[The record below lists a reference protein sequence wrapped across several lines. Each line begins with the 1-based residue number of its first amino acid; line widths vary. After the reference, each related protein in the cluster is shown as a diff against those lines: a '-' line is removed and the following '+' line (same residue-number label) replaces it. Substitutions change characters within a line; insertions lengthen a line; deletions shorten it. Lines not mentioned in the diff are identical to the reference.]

1 VAGKTHDK
9 KVTDD
14 HPISHPRC
22 FTLGRDTG
30 FQEYEPKGVII
41 FQPKKHKGQDL
52 INLRGC
58 GSHMVHQTT
67 NQYHST
73 YRADIDGLR
82 AVAVLAVIVFHIN
95 KDLLPGG
102 FIGVD
107 VFFVISGYLISLI
120 IIRDINTNKFSIAEF
135 YRRRIKRIFPPLT
148 IVLVTTIVLSQLI
161 LLPVAKSGLWSSL
174 SMANVYFWLFQDTS
188 YFATASNQLP
198 LLHLWSLG
206 IEEQFYII
214 WPFALLL
221 FLRSKHKIH
230 FFAVFGLI
238 GIVSY
243 ALGEFLFSHAPSFSY
258 YMLPTRAGELLLGG
272 ILAQFIIKKEK
283 LEIPKVVV
291 SMISLLGLLMIIGS
305 LFLLSENS
313 VFPGVRALLP
323 TLGTAALIIS
333 GHYGNAAPN
342 RLLKLKPMPW
352 IGSISYSAYLWHWPI
367 LAFYRYGN
375 FKITLLSGTII
386 FFITLFIAWLSYAYI
401 ETPARNSKKTIKDIV
416 IYYFLAPSV
425 VIILGSAISISLR
438 GYGLRWFSE
447 EYRTIRTTIHDQTRP
462 ATNYD
467 YVCQYGVAAEIE
479 TNDPNCVI
487 GNNKNISPKAIL
499 WGDSNAAHYIG
510 ILGTFANEAGFQFRN
525 LEVGACPPINTD
537 VAPFAAPKRVQDCNN
552 SQELIFKALNEYQVI
567 IISASWNAYF
577 NQDKFMD
584 AVFETVQSLADDG
597 KLIILLGKAP
607 VHEDYDRLCL
617 EKAVSFP
624 WMICEYPDK
633 PLSMQILESNKKLQE
648 FASQHQ
654 NVEYYDFNKFLCP
667 NGYCSVYDENGYPLY
682 YDDQHLS
689 LDGSWRL
696 GKQIYEEVGVPYPF
710 TLISK

>member
-1 VAGKTHDK
+1 MA
-9 KVTDD
+9 
-14 HPISHPRC
+14 
-22 FTLGRDTG
+22 
-30 FQEYEPKGVII
+30 
-41 FQPKKHKGQDL
+41 
-52 INLRGC
+52 
-58 GSHMVHQTT
+58 HQTT

-82 AVAVLAVIVFHIN
+82 AIAVLAVILFHIN

-107 VFFVISGYLISLI
+107 VFFVISGYLISLN
-120 IIRDINTNKFSIAEF
+120 IIRDINTSKFSIAEF
-135 YRRRIKRIFPPLT
+135 YRRRIKRIFPPLI
-148 IVLVTTIVLSQLI
+148 IVLVATIGLSQLI
-161 LLPVAKSGLWSSL
+161 LLPEDALTVAKSGLWSTF

-188 YFATASNQLP
+188 YFAVASNQLP

-214 WPFALLL
+214 WPFALLF
-221 FLRSKHKIH
+221 FLRSKYKKH

-238 GIVSY
+238 GILSY
-243 ALGEFLFSHAPSFSY
+243 VLGDFLFPHAPSFSY

-272 ILAQFIIKKEK
+272 ILAQFIIKKEN
-283 LEIPKVVV
+283 LEISKVVISMV
-291 SMISLLGLLMIIGS
+291 SLSGFLMIIGS

-323 TLGTAALIIS
+323 TLGTAALILS
-333 GHYGNAAPN
+333 GYYGNAAPN
-342 RLLKLKPMPW
+342 RLLKLKPMSW
-352 IGSISYSAYLWHWPI
+352 IGLISYSAYLWHWPI
-367 LAFYRYGN
+367 LALYRYGN
-375 FKITLLSGTII
+375 FKITIFSGTII
-386 FFITLFIAWLSYAYI
+386 FFITLFIAWLSYTYI
-401 ETPARNSKKTIKDIV
+401 ETPARNSKKTTKEVV

-425 VIILGSAISISLR
+425 IIILGSAASIGLR

-447 EYRTIRTTIHDQTRP
+447 EYKTTQITIRDQTRP
-462 ATNYD
+462 AYDYD
-467 YVCQYGVAAEIE
+467 YVCQYWGAAEIE

-487 GNNKNISPKAIL
+487 GNNKNVPPKAIL

-510 ILGTFANEAGFQFRN
+510 ILGTFANEAGFRFRN
-525 LEVGACPPINTD
+525 LEIGACPPINTD
-537 VAPFAAPKRVQDCNN
+537 VALFASPTRVQECNN

-567 IISASWNAYF
+567 IISASWTSYL

-584 AVFETVQSLADDG
+584 AVFETVQSLVDDG

-607 VHEDYDRLCL
+607 IHQDYDRLCQ

-624 WMICEYPDK
+624 GMTCEYPDK
-633 PLSMQILESNKKLQE
+633 PLSMEVLAFNEKLQE

-654 NVEYYDFNKFLCP
+654 NVKYYDFNKFLCP

-682 YDDQHLS
+682 YDNQHLS

-696 GKQIYEEVGVPYPF
+696 GKQIYEKVGIPYPF
-710 TLISK
+710 TLISEWSK

>member
-1 VAGKTHDK
+1 
-9 KVTDD
+9 
-14 HPISHPRC
+14 
-22 FTLGRDTG
+22 
-30 FQEYEPKGVII
+30 
-41 FQPKKHKGQDL
+41 
-52 INLRGC
+52 
-58 GSHMVHQTT
+58 MVHQTT
-67 NQYHST
+67 IQYHST

-82 AVAVLAVIVFHIN
+82 AVAVLVIILFHIN

-107 VFFVISGYLISLI
+107 VFFVISGYLISLNV
-120 IIRDINTNKFSIAEF
+120 IRDVNADKFSIAEF

-148 IVLVTTIVLSQLI
+148 IVLITTIGLSQLI
-161 LLPVAKSGLWSSL
+161 LLPEDALTVAKSGLWSTF

-188 YFATASNQLP
+188 YFAKASNQLP

-238 GIVSY
+238 GILSY
-243 ALGEFLFSHAPSFSY
+243 TLGEILFSHAPSFSY

-272 ILAQFIIKKEK
+272 ILAQLIIKKEK
-283 LEIPKVVV
+283 LEIPEVVISV
-291 SMISLLGLLMIIGS
+291 ISLLGSLMIIGS

-313 VFPGVRALLP
+313 VFPGIRALPP
-323 TLGTAALIIS
+323 TLGAAALIFS
-333 GHYGNAAPN
+333 GHYGNTAPN
-342 RLLKLKPMPW
+342 RLLKLKPVSW
-352 IGSISYSAYLWHWPI
+352 IGLISYSAYLWHWPI

-375 FKITLLSGTII
+375 FKITLLSGTVI

-401 ETPARNSKKTIKDIV
+401 EIPTRNSKKTIKEIF
-416 IYYFLAPSV
+416 IYYFLVPSIVIVLFSV
-425 VIILGSAISISLR
+425 VSINLK
-438 GYGLRWFSE
+438 GYGLRWFSR
-447 EYRTIRTTIHDQTRP
+447 EYKTTLATLHDQTRP
-462 ATNYD
+462 AYDYD
-467 YVCQYGVAAEIE
+467 YVCQYWLAAEIE

-510 ILGTFANEAGFQFRN
+510 ILGTFANESGFRFRN

-537 VAPFAAPKRVQDCNN
+537 VTPFGPPTRIQECNN

-567 IISASWNAYF
+567 IISASWAAYF

-597 KLIILLGKAP
+597 KLIILLGKVP
-607 VHEDYDRLCL
+607 VHQDYDRLCQ
-617 EKAVSFP
+617 EKAISFP
-624 WMICEYPDK
+624 MMKCEYPDE
-633 PLSMQILESNKKLQE
+633 PFGVDILDSNKKLQE
-648 FASQHQ
+648 FASQYQ
-654 NVEYYDFNKFLCP
+654 NVEYYDFNEFLCP
-667 NGYCSVYDENGYPLY
+667 NGNCSVYDENGYPLY
-682 YDDQHLS
+682 YDFQHLS

-696 GKQIYEEVGVPYPF
+696 GKQIYEKVGVPYPF
-710 TLISK
+710 TLISTWPE

>member
-1 VAGKTHDK
+1 
-9 KVTDD
+9 
-14 HPISHPRC
+14 
-22 FTLGRDTG
+22 
-30 FQEYEPKGVII
+30 
-41 FQPKKHKGQDL
+41 
-52 INLRGC
+52 
-58 GSHMVHQTT
+58 MVHQTT
-67 NQYHST
+67 NQHQSA

-82 AVAVLAVIVFHIN
+82 AVAVLAVILFHIN

-107 VFFVISGYLISLI
+107 VFFVISGYLISQI
-120 IIRDINTNKFSIAEF
+120 IIRDINANKFSIAEF

-148 IVLVTTIVLSQLI
+148 VVLVATIVLSQLI
-161 LLPVAKSGLWSSL
+161 LLPEDALPVAKSGLWSTF

-214 WPFALLL
+214 WPFALLF
-221 FLRSKHKIH
+221 FLRSKHKAH
-230 FFAVFGLI
+230 FFVVFGLI
-238 GIVSY
+238 GILSY
-243 ALGEFLFSHAPSFSY
+243 ALGEFLFSHDPSFTY

-272 ILAQFIIKKEK
+272 IVAQFIIKKGN

-291 SMISLLGLLMIIGS
+291 SVVSFLGLLMIIGS

-323 TLGTAALIIS
+323 TLGAAALIIS

-342 RLLKLKPMPW
+342 RLLKLKLMSW
-352 IGSISYSAYLWHWPI
+352 IGLISYSAYLWHWPI
-367 LAFYRYGN
+367 LAFYHYGN

-386 FFITLFIAWLSYAYI
+386 FFITIFIAWLSYAYI
-401 ETPARNSKKTIKDIV
+401 ETPARHSKKTIKDIV
-416 IYYFLAPSV
+416 IHYFLVPSV
-425 VIILGSAISISLR
+425 VVILVSAVSISLG

-447 EYRTIRTTIHDQTRP
+447 EYRTKQTAIQDQTRP
-462 ATNYD
+462 AYDYD
-467 YVCQYGVAAEIE
+467 YVCQYGLAAKIE
-479 TNDPNCVI
+479 TNNPNCVI
-487 GNNKNISPKAIL
+487 GNNKNISPKVIL

-537 VAPFAAPKRVQDCNN
+537 VTPFAAPRRVQECNN
-552 SQELIFKALNEYQVI
+552 SQELIFKTLNEYQVI
-567 IISASWNAYF
+567 IISASWPGYF
-577 NQDKFMD
+577 HQNEFMD

-607 VHEDYDRLCL
+607 VHQDYDRLCQ
-617 EKAVSFP
+617 EKTISFP
-624 WMICEYPDK
+624 GVLCEYPDE
-633 PLSMQILESNKKLQE
+633 PLSRVILNTNKKLQE

-654 NVEYYDFNKFLCP
+654 NVEYYDFNEFLCP
-667 NGYCSVYDENGYPLY
+667 NGHCSVYDENGYPLY

-696 GKQIYEEVGVPYPF
+696 GKEIYEEIGVPYPF
-710 TLISK
+710 TLISKWSE

>member
-1 VAGKTHDK
+1 
-9 KVTDD
+9 
-14 HPISHPRC
+14 
-22 FTLGRDTG
+22 
-30 FQEYEPKGVII
+30 
-41 FQPKKHKGQDL
+41 
-52 INLRGC
+52 
-58 GSHMVHQTT
+58 MMHQTT

-82 AVAVLAVIVFHIN
+82 AVAVLAVILFHIN

-148 IVLVTTIVLSQLI
+148 VVLVVTIGLSQLI
-161 LLPVAKSGLWSSL
+161 LLPEDALAAAKSGLWSAF

-221 FLRSKHKIH
+221 FLRSRHKTH

-238 GIVSY
+238 GILSY
-243 ALGEFLFSHAPSFSY
+243 ALGDFLFSHAPSFVY

-291 SMISLLGLLMIIGS
+291 SIVSLLGLLMITGS
-305 LFLLSENS
+305 LFLLSENN

-323 TLGTAALIIS
+323 TLGTAALILS

-342 RLLKLKPMPW
+342 RLLKLKLLSW
-352 IGSISYSAYLWHWPI
+352 VGLISYSAYLWHWPI

-375 FKITLLSGTII
+375 FKMTFLSGTII

-401 ETPARNSKKTIKDIV
+401 ETPARNSKKTIKEVV
-416 IYYFLAPSV
+416 IYYFLVPSV
-425 VIILGSAISISLR
+425 VVILGSVASISLR

-447 EYRTIRTTIHDQTRP
+447 EYRTTRTTMHDQTRP
-462 ATNYD
+462 AYDYD
-467 YVCQYGVAAEIE
+467 YVCQYWLAAEIE

-487 GNNKNISPKAIL
+487 GNNKNISPKVIL

-525 LEVGACPPINTD
+525 MEIGACPPINTD
-537 VAPFAAPKRVQDCNN
+537 AAPFIPPARIQECNN
-552 SQELIFKALNEYQVI
+552 SQKVMFEALNEYQVV
-567 IISASWNAYF
+567 IISASWAGYF

-607 VHEDYDRLCL
+607 EHQDYDRLCQ
-617 EKAVSFP
+617 EKAISFP
-624 WMICEYPDK
+624 GMICEYPNK
-633 PLSMQILESNKKLQE
+633 PLNPHNMAIFDTNEKLRK
-648 FASQHQ
+648 FASQHP
-654 NVEYYDFNKFLCP
+654 NVEYYDFNEFLCP

-682 YDDQHLS
+682 YDNQHLS

-696 GKQIYEEVGVPYPF
+696 GQQIYEKVGVPYPF
-710 TLISK
+710 TLIAKWSVENN

>member
-1 VAGKTHDK
+1 
-9 KVTDD
+9 
-14 HPISHPRC
+14 
-22 FTLGRDTG
+22 
-30 FQEYEPKGVII
+30 
-41 FQPKKHKGQDL
+41 
-52 INLRGC
+52 
-58 GSHMVHQTT
+58 MVHQTT

-82 AVAVLAVIVFHIN
+82 AVAVLVIILFHIN

-107 VFFVISGYLISLI
+107 VFFVISGYLISLN
-120 IIRDINTNKFSIAEF
+120 IIRDVNANKFSIAEF
-135 YRRRIKRIFPPLT
+135 YSRRIKRIFPPLI
-148 IVLVTTIVLSQLI
+148 IVLVTTIGLSQLI
-161 LLPVAKSGLWSSL
+161 LLPEDALTVAKSGLWSTF

-188 YFATASNQLP
+188 YFAVASNQLP

-221 FLRSKHKIH
+221 FLRSKYKIH

-238 GIVSY
+238 GILSY

-323 TLGTAALIIS
+323 TLGTAALIFS

-342 RLLKLKPMPW
+342 RFLKLKLMSW
-352 IGSISYSAYLWHWPI
+352 IGFISYSAYLWHWPI

-375 FKITLLSGTII
+375 FKITLLSGCII
-386 FFITLFIAWLSYAYI
+386 FFITLFVAWLSYAYI
-401 ETPARNSKKTIKDIV
+401 ETPTRKSKKTIKEIV
-416 IYYFLAPSV
+416 IHYFLMPSA
-425 VIILGSAISISLR
+425 VIILVSAASISLR

-447 EYRTIRTTIHDQTRP
+447 EYRTIRTTFHDQTRP
-462 ATNYD
+462 AYDYD
-467 YVCQYGVAAEIE
+467 YVCQYWIAAEIK
-479 TNDPNCVI
+479 TDDPNCVI
-487 GNNKNISPKAIL
+487 GNNKNISPKTIL

-525 LEVGACPPINTD
+525 LEVGACPPINAD
-537 VAPFAAPKRVQDCNN
+537 VAPFGPLTRIQECNN
-552 SQELIFKALNEYQVI
+552 SQELIFKALDEYQVI
-567 IISASWNAYF
+567 IISASWIAYF

-584 AVFETVQSLADDG
+584 TVFETVQSLADDG

-607 VHEDYDRLCL
+607 VHQDYDRLCQ
-617 EKAVSFP
+617 EKAISFP
-624 WMICEYPDK
+624 GMKCEYPDE
-633 PLSMQILESNKKLQE
+633 PLSKEILDSNEKLQE
-648 FASQHQ
+648 FANQHQ

-667 NGYCSVYDENGYPLY
+667 NGYCSAYDENGYPLY
-682 YDDQHLS
+682 YDFQHLS

-696 GKQIYEEVGVPYPF
+696 GKQIYEKVGVPYPF
-710 TLISK
+710 TLISNWSE

>member
-1 VAGKTHDK
+1 
-9 KVTDD
+9 
-14 HPISHPRC
+14 
-22 FTLGRDTG
+22 
-30 FQEYEPKGVII
+30 
-41 FQPKKHKGQDL
+41 
-52 INLRGC
+52 
-58 GSHMVHQTT
+58 MVHQTT

-82 AVAVLAVIVFHIN
+82 AVAVLAVILFHIN

-120 IIRDINTNKFSIAEF
+120 IIRDIITNKFSIAEF

-148 IVLVTTIVLSQLI
+148 IVLITTIGISQFI
-161 LLPVAKSGLWSSL
+161 LLPEDALAVAKSGLWSAF

-214 WPFALLL
+214 WPFALLF

-230 FFAVFGLI
+230 FFAIFGLI
-238 GIVSY
+238 GILSF
-243 ALGEFLFSHAPSFSY
+243 ALGEFLFSHAPSFTY

-291 SMISLLGLLMIIGS
+291 FMVSLLGLLMIIVS

-323 TLGTAALIIS
+323 TLGTAALIFS
-333 GHYGNAAPN
+333 GHYGNTAPN
-342 RLLKLKPMPW
+342 RLLKIKPMSW
-352 IGSISYSAYLWHWPI
+352 IGLISYSAYLWHWPI
-367 LAFYRYGN
+367 LAFYHYGN
-375 FKITLLSGTII
+375 FKITILSGIII

-401 ETPARNSKKTIKDIV
+401 ETPARNSKKTIKETI

-425 VIILGSAISISLR
+425 IVILVSAASISLR

-447 EYRTIRTTIHDQTRP
+447 EYRTTRTKIHDQTRP
-462 ATNYD
+462 AYDYD
-467 YVCQYGVAAEIE
+467 YVCQYWLAADVE
-479 TNDPNCVI
+479 TNDPDCVI
-487 GNNKNISPKAIL
+487 GDNKNISPKVIL
-499 WGDSNAAHYIG
+499 LGDSNASHYIG
-510 ILGTFANEAGFQFRN
+510 ILGTFAKKAGFQFRN
-525 LEVGACPPINTD
+525 IEVSSCPPINAD
-537 VAPFAAPKRVQDCNN
+537 VTPFGPPTRIQECNK
-552 SQELIFKALNEYQVI
+552 SQELIFKSLNEYKVVI
-567 IISASWNAYF
+567 MSASWAGYF
-577 NQDKFMD
+577 NQDKFMN

-597 KLIILLGKAP
+597 KLVILLGKAP
-607 VHEDYDRLCL
+607 IHPDYDRLCQ
-617 EKAVSFP
+617 EKAISFP
-624 WMICEYPDK
+624 MMICEYPYT
-633 PLSMQILESNKKLQE
+633 PLSMEILKSNEKLRE
-648 FASQHQ
+648 FANQHQ
-654 NVEYYDFNKFLCP
+654 NVEYYDFNEFLCP
-667 NGYCSVYDENGYPLY
+667 NGYCSVYDEDGYPLY
-682 YDDQHLS
+682 YDTQHLS

-696 GKQIYEEVGVPYPF
+696 GKQIYEKVGVPYPF
-710 TLISK
+710 TLISKWLE